1 MSKKVDPNIICL
13 RAACKALDKSTSRK
27 MLRAN
32 LEFLLDRYLFHPSRF
47 LPAHLRDDAHPKS
60 GGAA

>member
-1 MSKKVDPNIICL
+1 VSKPVDPNILCL

-32 LEFLLDRYLFHPSRF
+32 LEFLLDRYVFHPSKD
-47 LPAHLRDDAHPKS
+47 LPARLQDQPAQQP
-60 GGAA
+60 GGK